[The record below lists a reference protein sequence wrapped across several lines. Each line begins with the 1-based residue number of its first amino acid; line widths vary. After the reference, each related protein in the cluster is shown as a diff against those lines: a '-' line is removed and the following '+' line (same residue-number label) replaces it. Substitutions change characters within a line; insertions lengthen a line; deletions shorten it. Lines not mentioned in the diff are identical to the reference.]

1 MISIDSIN
9 PEIAHAWLAWA
20 LAPSALTIVAFI
32 TIKLAH
38 RFRRTA
44 ENQPTSNTILETK
57 PHPARHPT
65 THTKGRQ
72 PTKRRSRP
80 DRHADAALESI
91 LQHLNLSDDNRRTLT
106 DLAAVTHIHP
116 AALLLNE
123 PTFRRAALASA
134 RSGHPRR
141 PDPRA
146 VLALGIHAFP
156 GRHTPP
162 TKRPPQH
169 PPRPGRNHQRTNA
182 A

>member
-1 MISIDSIN
+1 MISPDAIT
-9 PEIAHAWLAWA
+9 PELAHAWLAWA
-20 LAPSALTIVAFI
+20 LAPSALTIAAFV
-32 TIKLAH
+32 TIKLG
-38 RFRRTA
+38 RRLK
-44 ENQPTSNTILETK
+44 QPKTK
-57 PHPARHPT
+57 RAASPNRPT
-65 THTKGRQ
+65 THITEPKPRPLQ
-72 PTKRRSRP
+72 NTTNTSKRRTRQ

-91 LQHLNLSDDNRRTLT
+91 LQHLNLSDDHRRTLT

-162 TKRPPQH
+162 TKRPT
-169 PPRPGRNHQRTNA
+169 PRTPTPRTTPQRTNA